1 MRTITC
7 LLTIEICYSYQ
18 MLDLDALYAFVVFSE
33 RRNFTRAAELLYIS
47 QPSLHVKIKKLADNL
62 GVTLYQR
69 VGKEIRLT
77 EQGEQVARFGREMLE
92 ATSHFADTL
101 KHGTS
106 QQPVVLAA
114 GEGTYLYL
122 LGDVIKRFTH
132 RSKSLLRLLTC
143 NSEQTLEA
151 VRSGKAHFGVAAFD
165 SYPDDLQATKL
176 ISTPQLLV
184 LPKSH
189 PLTAKR
195 VIKLP
200 DLSNLQLI
208 VPPVERPHRQMIAK
222 ILQSAN
228 VPWQVAVEANGW
240 ELMLHFVSLG
250 LGCAIVNGSVNIP
263 KTLVAKPIKEFPS
276 TQYLLVHH
284 RNVGKSMEQKALKEL
299 IIDEMRNR

>member
-1 MRTITC
+1 
-7 LLTIEICYSYQ
+7 
-18 MLDLDALYAFVVFSE
+18 MLDLDALNAFVVFSE
-33 RRNFTRAAELLYIS
+33 KRNFTRAAELLYIS
-47 QPSLHVKIKKLADNL
+47 QPSLHVKIRKLSDNL
-62 GVTLYQR
+62 GVTLYNR
-69 VGKEIRLT
+69 IGKEIRLT

-92 ATSHFADTL
+92 TTNHFTDTL

-114 GEGTYLYL
+114 GEGAYLHL
-122 LGDVIKRFTH
+122 LGDVIRRFTH
-132 RSKSLLRLLTC
+132 RSTSLLRLLTC

-165 SYPDDLQATKL
+165 SYPDDLVVTKL
-176 ISTPQLLV
+176 MSTPQLLV

-189 PLTAKR
+189 PLTSKR

-200 DLSNLQLI
+200 DLSDVQLV
-208 VPPVERPHRQMIAK
+208 VPPANRPHRQMIAK

-228 VPWQVAVEANGW
+228 VSWRVAVEANGW
-240 ELMLHFVSLG
+240 ELMLHFVKLG

-263 KTLVAKPIKEFPS
+263 KTLVAKPIKELPS

-284 RNVGKSMEQKALKEL
+284 MNVGKSSAQKALKDL
-299 IIDEMRNR
+299 IIDEMRKR